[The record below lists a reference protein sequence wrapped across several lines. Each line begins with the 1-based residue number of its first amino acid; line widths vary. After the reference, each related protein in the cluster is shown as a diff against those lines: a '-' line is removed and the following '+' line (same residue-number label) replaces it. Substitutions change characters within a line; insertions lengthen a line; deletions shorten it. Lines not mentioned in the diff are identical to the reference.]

1 MNQSKH
7 IYRLEVVSHSPFIGQ
22 MNVYLCIASID
33 DPRQKPMAVFYHALK
48 PAIPH
53 QAATVEIE
61 EPAYSVTISIYVV
74 PHEYPQSNTVADSP
88 DFLLEYHILKDG
100 QIIDSRDLRINRWG
114 GTQLVNIPYR

>member
-22 MNVYLCIASID
+22 MNVYLCIASFD
-33 DPRQKPMAVFYHALK
+33 NPGQKAVTVLYHALK
-48 PAIPH
+48 PATPH
-53 QAATVEIE
+53 QTASIESE
-61 EPAYSVTISIYVV
+61 EPARSVTVSIYVV

-88 DFLLEYHILKDG
+88 DFLLEYRILKDG
-100 QIIDSRDLRINRWG
+100 QIIESRDLRINRWG